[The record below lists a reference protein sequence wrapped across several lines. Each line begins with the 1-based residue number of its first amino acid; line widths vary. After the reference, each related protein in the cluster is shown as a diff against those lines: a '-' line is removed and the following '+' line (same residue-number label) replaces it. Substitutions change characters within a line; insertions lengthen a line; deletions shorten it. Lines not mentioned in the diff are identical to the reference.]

1 MPPALSLRTDMDFLS
16 RLPDGRSLLAVYV
29 QPRSSRTGLIG
40 IHDQALKVALTAPPV
55 DDAANKALI
64 IFFSSFFKIPR
75 KQVILHKG
83 QQSRRKQVIIEG
95 LSSEAIMTLI
105 TTEIHQ
111 PVSHSTRS
119 ATPKT

>member
-1 MPPALSLRTDMDFLS
+1 MPPALSPRTDMDFLS

-95 LSSEAIMTLI
+95 LSSEAIMALI
-105 TTEIHQ
+105 KTEIHQ

-119 ATPKT
+119 APPKT

>member
-1 MPPALSLRTDMDFLS
+1 MDFLS

-95 LSSEAIMTLI
+95 LSSEAIMALI
-105 TTEIHQ
+105 KTEIHQ

-119 ATPKT
+119 APPKT